1 MSSGFLVNDAP
12 AGILSDRVLKRILTT
27 VAVILGAEVLW
38 LFGIR
43 PCMPLSRFEVKGIPN
58 VDEAAVIA
66 AAGIGEHSSF
76 MTVNRETAE
85 AALSLLPMVKSARVI
100 KRFPSGIEI
109 VLEPRRAAAITFLEN
124 GERISPAMIDGN
136 GMIFGIGREGYRG
149 DVLPV
154 ISGIPL
160 DKAYPGM
167 KLSRVYRGLFGQLE
181 TLAAEA
187 PQLLSAVSEIRVN
200 QKNYDGFDLTL
211 FPVHT
216 PVKVRTGPDL
226 DAETLKYMLL
236 VLDVLSSRAAEIEE
250 IDFRTGTASYTLKEA
265 YSG

>member
-1 MSSGFLVNDAP
+1 MFSSFLVSETP
-12 AGILSDRVLKRILTT
+12 AGIFSDKILKRILTA
-27 VAVILGAEVLW
+27 VAVVLGVELLW

-43 PCMPLSRFEVKGIPN
+43 PCMPLSHFDIKGIPN
-58 VDEAAVIA
+58 VDKAAVLV
-66 AAGIGEHSSF
+66 AAGIGEHSSYI
-76 MTVNRETAE
+76 TVNREAAE
-85 AALSLLPMVKSARVI
+85 AALALLPMVKSAQVI

-109 VLEPRRAAAITFLEN
+109 ILEPRRAAAITFLEN
-124 GERISPAMIDGN
+124 GERISPALIDGN
-136 GMIFGIGREGYRG
+136 GMIFSIGREGYRD

-154 ISGIPL
+154 ISGLSL

-181 TLAAEA
+181 VLAAES
-187 PQLLSAVSEIRVN
+187 PQLLSTISEIRVN

-211 FPVHT
+211 FPVHI

-226 DAETLKYMLL
+226 DAEILRYMLL
-236 VLDVLSSRAAEIEE
+236 MLDVLSPRAAEIEE

-265 YSG
+265 HSG